1 MSYTLCL
8 SAVAVSTASDFES
21 SSSKTSEPVPRP
33 ETTFHQVTQYT
44 LNEYKNGSS
53 LTPFG
58 VVDIKVGVVL
68 LRVGRHTHHLRIWKI
83 CQLLKS
89 KIKIVVPKRLPPHLM
104 LIPHP
109 SSRLYLTGPS
119 SSVTTSRSWQD
130 CCHQVVRQEASVT
143 GYINKNILSRVF
155 FFFFWGGGGE

>member
-1 MSYTLCL
+1 MNTKVDLPWRH
-8 SAVAVSTASDFES
+8 D
-21 SSSKTSEPVPRP
+21 RRQ
-33 ETTFHQVTQYT
+33 H
-44 LNEYKNGSS
+44 
-53 LTPFG
+53 
-58 VVDIKVGVVL
+58 DIKVGVVL
-68 LRVGRHTHHLRIWKI
+68 LRVGRHTHHLLIWKI

-143 GYINKNILSRVF
+143 GYINKNYIFYFKICPGFLAGNQLYERQCHRRGCWCGPKKSINEKF
-155 FFFFWGGGGE
+155 CQKKALQFSATNGDFWA